1 MSSASIES
9 AGSSVVNNEKT
20 TTSAAKNSLLDK
32 DAFLKILVTQLANQ
46 DPLEPLDQ
54 SEFISQMAQF
64 TQVEQTANMEDRLES
79 LGQYMK
85 FSSASLINS
94 NISYADEEDLVEK
107 TGTVRSVIFE
117 ADETKVRLD
126 SGLEISADRIT
137 GLL

>member
-9 AGSSVVNNEKT
+9 AGSSIVNNEKT

-85 FSSASLINS
+85 FSASSLINS
-94 NISYADEEDLVEK
+94 NISYADEEDLIEK

>member
-9 AGSSVVNNEKT
+9 AGSSVVNNENT
-20 TTSAAKNSLLDK
+20 TTNAAKNSLLDK

-85 FSSASLINS
+85 FSSSSLINS

>member
-9 AGSSVVNNEKT
+9 AGSSVFNNENT
-20 TTSAAKNSLLDK
+20 TTNAAKNSLLDK

-85 FSSASLINS
+85 FSSSSLINS

>member
-9 AGSSVVNNEKT
+9 AGSSVVNNENT

-85 FSSASLINS
+85 FSSSSLINS